1 MLKQR
6 VNFQRNKENNMTD
19 QQIFDRIVTIIQE
32 RQGED
37 FVVTENLSLKDDLDA
52 DSVDLME
59 FVLTIEDEFG
69 IEISDEEIDN
79 LQSVADVLAIIKN
92 RI

>member
-1 MLKQR
+1 
-6 VNFQRNKENNMTD
+6 MTD
-19 QQIFDRIVTIIQE
+19 RQIFDRIVTIIQE

>member
-1 MLKQR
+1 
-6 VNFQRNKENNMTD
+6 MTD

-69 IEISDEEIDN
+69 IEIDDEETDN

>member
-1 MLKQR
+1 
-6 VNFQRNKENNMTD
+6 MTD
-19 QQIFDRIVTIIQE
+19 KEIFDRVVMIIQE

-37 FVVTENLSLKDDLDA
+37 FVVTENLSLKDDLNA

-59 FVLTIEDEFG
+59 FILTIEDEFG

-79 LQSVADVLAIIKN
+79 LNSIADVLEIIKN
-92 RI
+92 RT

>member
-1 MLKQR
+1 
-6 VNFQRNKENNMTD
+6 MTA

-69 IEISDEEIDN
+69 IEIGDEEIDN
-79 LQSVADVLAIIKN
+79 LQSVADVLEIIKN

>member
-1 MLKQR
+1 
-6 VNFQRNKENNMTD
+6 MTD

-32 RQGED
+32 RQGEN

-59 FVLTIEDEFG
+59 FILTIEDEFG
-69 IEISDEEIDN
+69 IEIDDEEIDN

>member
-1 MLKQR
+1 
-6 VNFQRNKENNMTD
+6 MTD
-19 QQIFDRIVTIIQE
+19 KEIFDRVVTIIQE

-37 FVVTENLSLKDDLDA
+37 FVVTENLSLKDDLNA

-59 FVLTIEDEFG
+59 FILTIEDEFG
-69 IEISDEEIDN
+69 IEIGDEEIDN

-92 RI
+92 RT

>member
-1 MLKQR
+1 
-6 VNFQRNKENNMTD
+6 MTD
-19 QQIFDRIVTIIQE
+19 KEIFNRVVTIIQE

-37 FVVTENLSLKDDLDA
+37 FVVTENLSLKDDLNA

-59 FVLTIEDEFG
+59 FILTIEEEFG

-79 LQSVADVLAIIKN
+79 LNSVADVLAIIKN
-92 RI
+92 RT

>member
-1 MLKQR
+1 
-6 VNFQRNKENNMTD
+6 MTE

-69 IEISDEEIDN
+69 IEIADEEIDN
-79 LQSVADVLAIIKN
+79 LQRVADVLEIIKN

>member
-1 MLKQR
+1 
-6 VNFQRNKENNMTD
+6 MTE

-37 FVVTENLSLKDDLDA
+37 FVVTENLSLKDDLNA

-69 IEISDEEIDN
+69 IEIGDEEIDH
-79 LQSVADVLAIIKN
+79 LQSVADVLKAIKEKI
-92 RI
+92 

>member
-1 MLKQR
+1 
-6 VNFQRNKENNMTD
+6 VNFQENNMTD
-19 QQIFDRIVTIIQE
+19 KEIFDRVVMIIQE

-37 FVVTENLSLKDDLDA
+37 FVVTENLSLKDDLNA

-59 FVLTIEDEFG
+59 FILTIEDEFG

-79 LQSVADVLAIIKN
+79 LNSVADVLAIIKN
-92 RI
+92 RT

>member
-1 MLKQR
+1 
-6 VNFQRNKENNMTD
+6 MTE

-32 RQGED
+32 RQGEN

-59 FVLTIEDEFG
+59 FILTIEDEFG
-69 IEISDEEIDN
+69 IEIDDEEIDN

-92 RI
+92 RT

>member
-1 MLKQR
+1 
-6 VNFQRNKENNMTD
+6 MTE

-59 FVLTIEDEFG
+59 FVPTIEDEFG
-69 IEISDEEIDN
+69 IEIGDEEIDN
-79 LQSVADVLAIIKN
+79 LQSVADVLEIIKN